1 MRLQSLKKS
10 LLEMTREE
18 QITVH
23 REIRKSRMD
32 WTKVTRK
39 TRKTAPSTTK
49 RETKAMKEIKKDPEK
64 IKALLRLL
72 GEDV

>member
-1 MRLQSLKKS
+1 
-10 LLEMTREE
+10 MTHEE
-18 QITVH
+18 QLDLH
-23 REIRKSRMD
+23 RAIRKSRMD

-39 TRKTAPSTTK
+39 TRKKKATAEK

-72 GEDV
+72 GEEV